1 MNSSNL
7 LLLQHDHILLAPSII
22 MLNARRTRVIRGDS
36 NGWRLFIDST
46 SSAQEKEFHVD
57 DILGKYR
64 IT

>member
-1 MNSSNL
+1 
-7 LLLQHDHILLAPSII
+7 

-36 NGWRLFIDST
+36 NGWRHFIDST
-46 SSAQEKEFHVD
+46 NSAQEKEFHVD